1 MPDSVL
7 EVCCRHV
14 VTVGETTFMELVM
27 FQTCS
32 PVIVPYAC
40 DRAVAGEYEGPES
53 TVPSS
58 TIFGGSVA
66 ANSRT
71 VLRGLSH
78 LCSRFWARLALG
90 PYACSISFLFIIVPI
105 PSLACP
111 LYRPKFHLSFPKRR
125 SQQGVVVS
133 RAQAILALLPKTWPF
148 IGLTR
153 LEQTFHWL
161 ISISHDFRSP
171 KASFPIHLLLSLLF
185 KHLDKGSLVPPMC
198 THGGSS
204 FPRIITL
211 FTQGRRVFRSPF
223 QILVPRSGSSFL
235 IPDPRSSFR
244 M

>member
-1 MPDSVL
+1 MNGPDSVL

-14 VTVGETTFMELVM
+14 VTVGETTFMELVSCLYTDSVYFQM

-58 TIFGGSVA
+58 AISGGSVA

-111 LYRPKFHLSFPKRR
+111 LFRPKFHLSFPKRR
-125 SQQGVVVS
+125 SQRGVVVS
-133 RAQAILALLPKTWPF
+133 RA
-148 IGLTR
+148 
-153 LEQTFHWL
+153 
-161 ISISHDFRSP
+161 
-171 KASFPIHLLLSLLF
+171 
-185 KHLDKGSLVPPMC
+185 
-198 THGGSS
+198 
-204 FPRIITL
+204 
-211 FTQGRRVFRSPF
+211 
-223 QILVPRSGSSFL
+223 
-235 IPDPRSSFR
+235 
-244 M
+244 